1 MEARPPEEDMT
12 RPRRLHL
19 ALLALAILLAAP
31 ALAAK
36 EWDQARIASLSKTLV
51 DQADDLYDA
60 FFKQPKVTATPNA
73 IRDYERLQREIRHIK
88 QVARGLNG
96 DLQRGET
103 KEQTQNAYESLVS
116 SVNWARERARSVFTT
131 KDVNEKA
138 NLAQETLAEIGEYY
152 EPAKPAAV
160 QE

>member
-1 MEARPPEEDMT
+1 MIR
-12 RPRRLHL
+12 RRRLL
-19 ALLALAILLAAP
+19 VALLALPILLAAP
-31 ALAAK
+31 AHAAQ
-36 EWDQARIASLSKTLV
+36 EWDQARVASLAKGLV
-51 DQADDLYDA
+51 GQADDLYDA
-60 FFKQPKVTATPNA
+60 FFKQPRVAQTPKQ
-73 IRDYERLQREIRHIK
+73 IRDYERLKRELRHVK

-103 KEQTQNAYESLVS
+103 KEQTQKAYESLVS

-138 NLAQETLAEIGEYY
+138 DIVLETLAQVGEYY
-152 EPAKPAAV
+152 EPAKPVAV